1 MLLFEF
7 QENQA
12 SHTKE
17 TEYKQHLLAKSIPKQ
32 SKQQMHAKILS
43 FVILIA
49 EIIVLH

>member
-32 SKQQMHAKILS
+32 SKQMHAKILS